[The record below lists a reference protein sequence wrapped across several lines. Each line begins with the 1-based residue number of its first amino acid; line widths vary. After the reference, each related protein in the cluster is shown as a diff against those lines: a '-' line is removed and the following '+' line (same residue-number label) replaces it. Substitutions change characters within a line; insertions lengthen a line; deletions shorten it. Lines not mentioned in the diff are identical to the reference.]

1 MTIFSRLAK
10 IIRMYKKIIH
20 NKIFAAVAERKKFAL
35 VMHRKPD
42 ADTIGSASAFS
53 LFLKKQ
59 GKEFKFFCQD
69 EVSENFYSLLNS
81 AGVFNIEENFRPVG
95 EILKYNPDCAITF
108 DCGDLKQAGFFG
120 TEIREQLPFLINIDH
135 HISNNG
141 YGDINLVLTE
151 SSSNCEII
159 YEIFFKNKIAIT
171 KEMATCLFMGIFAD
185 TGNFTNPAT
194 SDVAFSAASELM
206 LSGAKFHNILKDFTK
221 DKNVGTLRVWGAAF
235 KRLKFDEKTGIVT
248 TLLSREDMSL
258 NNISEDAIEGISSF
272 LNKSIK
278 ARVIIVYKEMEG
290 GFVKASIR
298 SGSDFDAAEF
308 AKSFGGG
315 GHKKAAGFTIKGV
328 VAEKESGWAIDGF

>member
-1 MTIFSRLAK
+1 
-10 IIRMYKKIIH
+10 MYKKIIH

-53 LFLKKQ
+53 IYLKKQ

-69 EVSENFYSLLNS
+69 EVPENFYSLLNS
-81 AGVFNIEENFRPVG
+81 AGIFNIEEIYRPVG
-95 EILKYNPDCAITF
+95 EIIKYAPDCAITF
-108 DCGDLKQAGFFG
+108 DCGDTKQAGFFG
-120 TEIREQLPFLINIDH
+120 TGIREQLQFLINIDH

-141 YGDINLVLTE
+141 YGDINLVSPE
-151 SSSNCEII
+151 ASSNCEIV
-159 YEIFFKNKIAIT
+159 YEMFSKNKIVVT
-171 KEMATCLFMGIFAD
+171 KEMATCLFMGIFSD

-194 SDVAFSAASELM
+194 SDIALASASELM
-206 LSGAKFHNILKDFTK
+206 LSGAKFHNILKEFTK
-221 DKNVGTLRVWGAAF
+221 DKNVGALRVWGAAF
-235 KRLKFDEKTGIVT
+235 KRLKYDESAGVVT
-248 TLLSREDMSL
+248 TFLKLEDLLA
-258 NNISEDAIEGISSF
+258 NKVSEESIEGISSF

-278 ARVIIVYKEMEG
+278 ARAIIVYREAEN

-298 SGSDFDAAEF
+298 SGSDFDASEF

-328 VAEKESGWAIDGF
+328 VTEKDCGWEAIQN